1 MIIMSR
7 FSVAVEP
14 RPKGK
19 WAVEKSKNSRATS
32 THRKKS
38 AAVRKAKRI
47 AKRHKPS
54 EIIIKN
60 SSGRIQKKHSYGK
73 DPERYSG

>member
-1 MIIMSR
+1 MSR

-14 RPKGK
+14 RPRGK
-19 WAVEKSKNSRATS
+19 WAVEKSKNKRATS

-47 AKRHKPS
+47 AKRNKPS
-54 EIIIKN
+54 ELIIKKRN
-60 SSGRIQKKHSYGK
+60 GRIQDKHSYGS
-73 DPERYSG
+73 DPGRYSG

>member
-1 MIIMSR
+1 MVTMSR

-14 RPKGK
+14 RPRGR
-19 WAVEKSKNSRATS
+19 WAVEKSGNSRASS

-47 AKRHKPS
+47 AKRNKPS
-54 EIIIKN
+54 EVVIKKSN
-60 SSGRIQKKHSYGK
+60 GRIQKKHSYGR
-73 DPERYSG
+73 DPRRYSG